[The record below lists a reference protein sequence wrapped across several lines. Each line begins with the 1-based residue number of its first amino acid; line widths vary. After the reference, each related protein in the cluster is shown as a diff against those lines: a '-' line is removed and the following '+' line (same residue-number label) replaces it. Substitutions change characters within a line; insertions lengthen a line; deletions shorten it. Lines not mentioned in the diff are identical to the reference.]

1 MEDYVKLILA
11 KDTDIEVVDDLINEL
26 EYDNVV
32 LQGRNDC
39 VLVDNDDLF
48 VIIQNFNENGISYE
62 ITDAEQSDFLTD
74 EDFEDDEDLNEEEE

>member
-74 EDFEDDEDLNEEEE
+74 EDFEDDEE

>member
-1 MEDYVKLILA
+1 M
-11 KDTDIEVVDDLINEL
+11 
-26 EYDNVV
+26 
-32 LQGRNDC
+32 
-39 VLVDNDDLF
+39 LVDNDDLF

>member
-32 LQGRNDC
+32 L
-39 VLVDNDDLF
+39 
-48 VIIQNFNENGISYE
+48 
-62 ITDAEQSDFLTD
+62 
-74 EDFEDDEDLNEEEE
+74 